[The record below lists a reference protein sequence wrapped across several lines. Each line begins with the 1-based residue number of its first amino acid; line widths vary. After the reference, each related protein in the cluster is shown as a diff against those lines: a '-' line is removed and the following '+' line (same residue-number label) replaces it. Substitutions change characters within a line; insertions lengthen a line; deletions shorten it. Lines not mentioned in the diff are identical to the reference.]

1 MSADDAAAG
10 APAYD
15 AVLAVRDAVTKAL
28 EEARTAKLIGKPQE
42 AAVRVEVP
50 AELLALVETSG
61 VDMAELCIVSA
72 AELFATDAEEVS
84 CTVEVAA
91 GDKCPR
97 CWNVRDLGADG
108 LCARC
113 HEALAATGEL

>member
-1 MSADDAAAG
+1 
-10 APAYD
+10 
-15 AVLAVRDAVTKAL
+15 
-28 EEARTAKLIGKPQE
+28 
-42 AAVRVEVP
+42 
-50 AELLALVETSG
+50 
-61 VDMAELCIVSA
+61 MAELCIVSA
-72 AELFATDAEEVS
+72 AELVPGAAEEVS

-97 CWNVRDLGADG
+97 CWNVRDLGEGG